1 MTKLRDLLGNKL
13 STSLTLSFLFT
24 VLGTAWL
31 FTDNSFAQ
39 IMSQCLIDL
48 LGGFITILAFT
59 LLIAIFK
66 TCSFLFFID
75 KIMTFCLDWTGI

>member
-1 MTKLRDLLGNKL
+1 MTKFWDLLNDKF
-13 STSLTLSFLFT
+13 STSFTFSFLFT